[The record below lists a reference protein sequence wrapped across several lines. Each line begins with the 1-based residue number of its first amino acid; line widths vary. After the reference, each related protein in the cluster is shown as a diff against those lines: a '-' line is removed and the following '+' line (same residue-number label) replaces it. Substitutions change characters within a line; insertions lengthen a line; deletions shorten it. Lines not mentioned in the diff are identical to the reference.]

1 MYEISPSRKPLIQA
15 FKDFRVAADRWNFVN
30 DKLMLYFDRHCL
42 KYFPGI
48 DGITQ
53 EMIDSW
59 CIQRKSEIAS
69 SCYCRTYIIAAL
81 AEYLNKRGICRLSPP
96 DLITP
101 VRHRTYIPHAFT
113 DEELTAFFNE
123 CDKAVKE
130 SKNQVMAVRRL
141 AASVFFRLIYS
152 TGMRT
157 VEARLLETENV
168 DLVSGVIDIK
178 KSKGV
183 DQHYVALHESTLEI
197 LKNYDQVMQAVFPK
211 RVYFFAYSI
220 DKPFYREWP
229 PLVFRQIWDKVNSE
243 HANPYDLRH
252 NYAIRNI
259 NSWTNEGF
267 CFSDRFLYLSKSM
280 GHKQIESTK
289 YYYSLIPIL
298 ADILASNSQS
308 GFDNIVPEV
317 IRYEEG

>member
-1 MYEISPSRKPLIQA
+1 MHEISHSRKPLIQA
-15 FKDFRVAADRWNFVN
+15 FKDSRVAADRWNPVN
-30 DKLMLYFDRHCL
+30 DKIMLYFDRHCL

-59 CIQRKSEIAS
+59 CIQRKSEIAV

-81 AEYLNKRGICRLSPP
+81 AEYLNKRGICQLSPP
-96 DLITP
+96 DLINP
-101 VRHRTYIPHAFT
+101 DRHRTYIPHAFT
-113 DEELTAFFNE
+113 DEELAAFFIE
-123 CDKAVKE
+123 CDKEVKLA
-130 SKNQVMAVRRL
+130 KNQIVAVRRL
-141 AASVFFRLIYS
+141 AVSVFFRLIYS

-168 DLVSGVIDIK
+168 DLENGVIDIK

-197 LKNYDQVMQAVFPK
+197 LKNYDQVLQSVFPG
-211 RVYFFAYSI
+211 RTYFFAYSV
-220 DKPFYREWP
+220 DKPFYREWSS
-229 PLVFRQIWDKVNSE
+229 LVFRQIWDKVNSE

-259 NSWTNEGF
+259 NSWTDEGF
-267 CFSDRFLYLSKSM
+267 GFSDRFLYLSKSM
-280 GHKQIESTK
+280 GHKRLESTK
-289 YYYSLIPIL
+289 YYYSLIPAL
-298 ADILASNSQS
+298 ADTLAFHSQS
-308 GFDNIVPEV
+308 GFDEIIPEV
-317 IRYEEG
+317 VRYEEG

>member
-81 AEYLNKRGICRLSPP
+81 AEYLNKRGICRLSPT

-267 CFSDRFLYLSKSM
+267 GFSDRFLYLSKSM

>member
-15 FKDFRVAADRWNFVN
+15 FKDFRVAADRWNFIN

-42 KYFPGI
+42 KHFPGI

-59 CIQRKSEIAS
+59 CKQRKSEIAS

-81 AEYLNKRGICRLSPP
+81 AEYLDKRGICKLSSP
-96 DLITP
+96 DLVNP
-101 VRHRTYIPHAFT
+101 DRHRTYIPHAFT

-123 CDKAVKE
+123 CDKEVKE
-130 SKNQVMAVRRL
+130 SKNQIVAVRRL

-157 VEARLLETENV
+157 VEARLLKTENV
-168 DLVSGVIDIK
+168 DLVNGVIDIK

-183 DQHYVALHESTLEI
+183 DQHYVALHESTLE
-197 LKNYDQVMQAVFPK
+197 LLQNYDQVLQAVFPG
-211 RVYFFAYSI
+211 RIYFFAFI
-220 DKPFYREWP
+220 KDKPFYPEWSP
-229 PLVFRQIWDKVNSE
+229 HVFRQIWDRVNNE

-259 NSWTNEGF
+259 NSWTDEGF
-267 CFSDRFLYLSKSM
+267 GFSDRFLYLSKSM
-280 GHKQIESTK
+280 GHKQLESTK
-289 YYYSLIPIL
+289 YYYSLIPAL
-298 ADILASNSQS
+298 ADTLAAHSQS
-308 GFDNIVPEV
+308 GFDDIVPEV

>member
-1 MYEISPSRKPLIQA
+1 MYEISPSRKPLMQA

-42 KYFPGI
+42 KHFPGI

-59 CIQRKSEIAS
+59 CLQRKSEIAV

-81 AEYLNKRGICRLSPP
+81 AEYLNKRGICQLSPP
-96 DLITP
+96 DLINP
-101 VRHRTYIPHAFT
+101 DRHRTYIPHVFT
-113 DEELTAFFNE
+113 DEELTAFFTE
-123 CDKAVKE
+123 CDKEVKE
-130 SKNQVMAVRRL
+130 AKNHIVAVRRL
-141 AASVFFRLIYS
+141 AVSVFFRLIYS

-168 DLVSGVIDIK
+168 DLVNGVIDIK

-197 LKNYDQVMQAVFPK
+197 LKNYDQVMQAVFPG

-220 DKPFYREWP
+220 DKPFYREWS

-259 NSWTNEGF
+259 NSWTDEGF
-267 CFSDRFLYLSKSM
+267 GFSDRFLYLSKSM
-280 GHKQIESTK
+280 GHKQLESTK
-289 YYYSLIPIL
+289 YYYSLIPAL
-298 ADILASNSQS
+298 ADTLASHSQS
-308 GFDNIVPEV
+308 GFDDIVPEV
-317 IRYEEG
+317 VRYEEG